1 MNYNKIL
8 SSLFC
13 LLLTMSLPSCTDWL
27 DVQEKTSVEEKD
39 LFTTYMGFQDALAE
53 CYATLAGPSLYGQN
67 LTMDMVD
74 LLGNLYEQ
82 PNDQRMPMFYYLYL
96 HDYTQS
102 RVKDNI
108 DNVFQLFY
116 QVIAKSNII
125 LKHAAKEGQSV
136 LTPEERQMVS
146 GEAHAMLAL
155 CHFEILRL
163 FGPVPTEGTA
173 SDIRLPFSQVTDI
186 TTRPENCDYSTFVNR
201 IRDEFHQ
208 ARTLLAGIDPVFD
221 YTYDELNK
229 LGMEGYEHVVV
240 KDPQYMISRQFRLN
254 YWAICALQARFELY
268 VGNKSEAYKIAH
280 EVLDAR
286 TASGERIVEL
296 STLAD
301 VSEKCYSNPSESLFL
316 LSVPDVLK
324 YASVFGVTAS
334 TVDADMVHTIPEA
347 DLKNKIFE
355 DRYLDEDKRYTD
367 GWKIDAVKTGGGG
380 TVPILFKYFHE
391 EENNA
396 VLTLKMQTKNQVVP
410 VIRLSE
416 IYLIL
421 METSDNLSEINRLY
435 KEFMLARNV
444 NLQTDA
450 FTMLAEVDRGVMY
463 EYLREFY
470 GEGQMFFYYKR
481 KAMESDFPY
490 GMKDFR
496 KESYVLPFSDSVKQ
510 KDGE

>member
-146 GEAHAMLAL
+146 GEALAMLAL

-163 FGPVPTEGTA
+163 FGPVPTEGSA

-186 TTRPENCDYSTFVNR
+186 TTRPKNCDYSTFVNR

-229 LGMEGYEHVVV
+229 LGMEGY
-240 KDPQYMISRQFRLN
+240 
-254 YWAICALQARFELY
+254 
-268 VGNKSEAYKIAH
+268 
-280 EVLDAR
+280 
-286 TASGERIVEL
+286 
-296 STLAD
+296 
-301 VSEKCYSNPSESLFL
+301 
-316 LSVPDVLK
+316 
-324 YASVFGVTAS
+324 
-334 TVDADMVHTIPEA
+334 
-347 DLKNKIFE
+347 
-355 DRYLDEDKRYTD
+355 
-367 GWKIDAVKTGGGG
+367 
-380 TVPILFKYFHE
+380 
-391 EENNA
+391 
-396 VLTLKMQTKNQVVP
+396 
-410 VIRLSE
+410 
-416 IYLIL
+416 
-421 METSDNLSEINRLY
+421 
-435 KEFMLARNV
+435 
-444 NLQTDA
+444 
-450 FTMLAEVDRGVMY
+450 
-463 EYLREFY
+463 
-470 GEGQMFFYYKR
+470 
-481 KAMESDFPY
+481 
-490 GMKDFR
+490 
-496 KESYVLPFSDSVKQ
+496 
-510 KDGE
+510 